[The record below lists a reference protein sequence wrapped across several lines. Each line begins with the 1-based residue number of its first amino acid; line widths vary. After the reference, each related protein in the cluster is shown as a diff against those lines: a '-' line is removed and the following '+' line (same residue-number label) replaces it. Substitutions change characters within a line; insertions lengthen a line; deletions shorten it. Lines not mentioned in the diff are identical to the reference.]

1 MSNTP
6 SSASQPSR
14 PSTMPG
20 SVPFRAGDWKCG
32 VEGCGYHNF
41 AKNVSCLRCG
51 ASRAQAALI
60 ADSTGGLSTP
70 VSMTSISSMYS
81 SSHHPSESLGSSIYN
96 ASQFPPSQTYPPHSS
111 SGTLQNQSYP
121 HGAQS
126 YGGGPQTHNNNLG
139 GMGMTGGGG
148 GGKGGPQFESGD
160 WTCVSCGYVNFR
172 RRNNCLR
179 CNNYNPNLI
188 VPGGAGM
195 MGPPQSVMRG
205 QQQQPAPTS
214 QQSQLSML
222 DTSVVDPFLGD
233 DTDKPSH
240 SRVPQSAG
248 PVPSPSFL
256 TRSMNNLS
264 LGPLTSQYGGQ
275 GGGNYG
281 AIGGGP
287 MTAPPGISD
296 DEYEYGSKSTSAVDR
311 LGSGGFFSHRQ
322 QDD

>member
-1 MSNTP
+1 
-6 SSASQPSR
+6 
-14 PSTMPG
+14 MPG

-81 SSHHPSESLGSSIYN
+81 SSHHPSDSHGSSIFNSNQY
-96 ASQFPPSQTYPPHSS
+96 PPSQAYPPPLPPSATH
-111 SGTLQNQSYP
+111 QNQSYP
-121 HGAQS
+121 LGTQS
-126 YGGGPQTHNNNLG
+126 YGSGPQGLNSNMG
-139 GMGMTGGGG
+139 GMGMG
-148 GGKGGPQFESGD
+148 GGKGGPQIESGD

-179 CNNYNPNLI
+179 CNNYNPNL
-188 VPGGAGM
+188 VAPGSAGM
-195 MGPPQSVMRG
+195 MGPPQSVIRG
-205 QQQQPAPTS
+205 QQQQPHPPPP

-222 DTSVVDPFLGD
+222 DTSVVDPFLGE
-233 DTDKPSH
+233 DTDRPPH

-248 PVPSPSFL
+248 AGPSPGFL
-256 TRSMNNLS
+256 TRSMNSLS

-275 GGGNYG
+275 GGGHYG
-281 AIGGGP
+281 TIGGGP
-287 MTAPPGISD
+287 LTAPPGISD
-296 DEYEYGSKSTSAVDR
+296 DEYEYGSKSASAVDR
-311 LGSGGFFSHRQ
+311 LGPGGFFSHRQ